1 VGIDELQSGDDDLRR
16 TGASAVALAA
26 LLTAAPAPASEAT
39 AMAPHFHNLTPN
51 NMVAA
56 HV

>member
-1 VGIDELQSGDDDLRR
+1 MGIDELQSGDDDLRR